1 MGFQVQAKLKDLDTT
16 IMQSY
21 RSYEKWAQQINLPLG
36 ELVILYELLI
46 NQTVTQRQLI
56 QATNFPKQTINQGT
70 KNLVAAGYVKLTPDV
85 NDRRCKVLVLTT
97 SGKAY
102 AKQKVAPLFT
112 IEERMLA
119 RLSEEK
125 LALLMELMR
134 EYGDLLAEETDR
146 YWQETKEEG

>member
-1 MGFQVQAKLKDLDTT
+1 MQFQVQAKLKDLDTT

-70 KNLVAAGYVKLTPDV
+70 KNLVAAGYVQLTPDS
-85 NDRRCKVLVLTT
+85 NDRRCKVLMLTT
-97 SGKAY
+97 KGKTY
-102 AKQKVAPLFT
+102 AKQKVAPLFI

-119 RLSEEK
+119 RLGEAK
-125 LALLMELMR
+125 LDLLMELIR

-146 YWQETKEEG
+146 YWQKTKEEG